1 MARLRDQCKARRV
14 FRRQRDWIAYKET
27 LFTTATLDCISKY
40 NYYHYINYRPISLLC
55 VSSKVLERIV
65 YNQIIEF
72 VTNNISVN
80 QFGFLHNY
88 STLQQL
94 LIFTNIVKDSL
105 NTNSQTDVLYLD
117 FKKAFDSVAY
127 NKLFFKLWSFGII
140 GNLWKWLQAYLTNRV
155 QQVSV
160 NNAVSDVLPVV
171 SGVPQGSILGP
182 ILFLVFV
189 NDIPAAMTS
198 SLVLLL
204 FADDAKCVKSIS
216 QMSDCLSFQ

>member
-1 MARLRDQCKARRV
+1 M
-14 FRRQRDWIAYKET
+14 
-27 LFTTATLDCISKY
+27 
-40 NYYHYINYRPISLLC
+40 
-55 VSSKVLERIV
+55 
-65 YNQIIEF
+65 
-72 VTNNISVN
+72 
-80 QFGFLHNY
+80 
-88 STLQQL
+88 
-94 LIFTNIVKDSL
+94 LILTNIVNDSL

-127 NKLFFKLWSFGII
+127 NKRLFELWSFGII
-140 GNLWKWLQAYLTNRV
+140 GNLWKWLQAYHTNRV

-198 SLVLLL
+198 SLVLL
-204 FADDAKCVKSIS
+204 FANDSKCVKSIS
-216 QMSDCLSFQ
+216 QMSDCLPSKKISIN